1 MATLYTAPFLLMGLA
16 NFCTIASFACFY
28 LFPLFVQHRGGS
40 QADIGI
46 IMGSFSLASVLCR
59 PWISEMIDR
68 IGRKRCFTLG
78 TLIMSLAPL
87 VYLGISGDLRDIYGL
102 VLLVR
107 VIHGVGLAICSTAV
121 FTYVADIIP
130 AHRLNEGLGI
140 FGVSGLIGLAFG
152 PVAAELVIRQWGF
165 SIYFLVASLLGTIAL
180 VCHLHLK
187 ESFTTRKR
195 EPAPSFFR
203 LLERGKLLLVAS
215 LAALFGISMAATG
228 GFVAP
233 FAREQQLHFIALYY
247 IAYSA
252 AAVLTRLGGARLGD
266 RVGER
271 RILPY
276 AVMLVAAGLLLMASL
291 NGNLILVLAGL
302 LSGCGHGFLY
312 PSLNALAIRGEPMP
326 IRGKVTGIFTGSID
340 AGVFAG
346 SIFLGYVGDW
356 LGFRALF
363 FTAGVA
369 MLLGLA
375 ISLWQTG
382 RIGLRSEASQ
392 G

>member
-1 MATLYTAPFLLMGLA
+1 MATLYTAPFVWMGLA

-28 LFPLFVQHRGGS
+28 LFPLFVQHCGGS

-87 VYLGISGDLRDIYGL
+87 VYLGISGDLSDIYGL

-140 FGVSGLIGLAFG
+140 FGVSGLIGLAIG
-152 PVAAELVIRQWGF
+152 PVAAELVIQQWGF
-165 SIYFLVASLLGTIAL
+165 TIFFLVASLLGTIAL
-180 VCHLHLK
+180 VCHLHLE
-187 ESFTTRKR
+187 ESFTTRQR

-228 GFVAP
+228 SFVAP
-233 FAREQQLHFIALYY
+233 FAREQQLHFIAPYY

-276 AVMLVAAGLLLMASL
+276 AVVLVAAGLLLMAL
-291 NGNLILVLAGL
+291 LDGNLILVLAGL

-312 PSLNALAIRGEPMP
+312 PSLNALAIRGEPML

-340 AGVFAG
+340 AGVFTG

-356 LGFRALF
+356 WGFRALF
-363 FTAGVA
+363 FTAGLA

-392 G
+392 S